1 MYVGFISG
9 TILGRMWNRST
20 PLSEIMIEIWQ
31 STWDKVKG
39 SKGKVYKKCKNEKC
53 KELFFLFVQGKI
65 NKKKFGNDT
74 LESVNDER
82 ARWGRHTS
90 WKV

>member
-39 SKGKVYKKCKNEKC
+39 SKGKVYKKCENEKC
-53 KELFFLFVQGKI
+53 KELFSFLFKGKSI
-65 NKKKFGNDT
+65 KKKFGNDT
-74 LESVNDER
+74 LESVNVER

-90 WKV
+90 RKV

>member
-39 SKGKVYKKCKNEKC
+39 SKGKAYKKCKNEKC
-53 KELFFLFVQGKI
+53 KELFFLFVQGE
-65 NKKKFGNDT
+65 NQ
-74 LESVNDER
+74 
-82 ARWGRHTS
+82 
-90 WKV
+90 

>member
-1 MYVGFISG
+1 MQYQPKYFSLPLDVGCFHNILYVGFISG

-39 SKGKVYKKCKNEKC
+39 SKGKAYKKCKNEKC
-53 KELFFLFVQGKI
+53 KELFFLFVQGE
-65 NKKKFGNDT
+65 NQ
-74 LESVNDER
+74 
-82 ARWGRHTS
+82 
-90 WKV
+90 